1 MFAPPCDL
9 NSNSVMILTD
19 NHELFIFGP
28 DKNESLQ
35 KELEDAVQVKLS
47 DSMDGN
53 PEAKS
58 LYIFTIIMNSI
69 KGRIRNVLMF

>member
-35 KELEDAVQVKLS
+35 KELEDEEKTVKTLS
-47 DSMDGN
+47 SDKIDSDFESGN
-53 PEAKS
+53 MCRA
-58 LYIFTIIMNSI
+58 YTTT
-69 KGRIRNVLMF
+69 